1 MGRSARERLRAD
13 GRRSRPDE
21 TDHRRV
27 APGPTDRASQI
38 ALRFCEF
45 RVADSLGLVVVLRTR
60 TTGHLR
66 RPLGALHPFRWIAP
80 LEWRNSIVSKTLL
93 FGIGVTVFAATVVGA
108 MIYGRF
114 LFDRFYQAQVG
125 SASAAA
131 AIGALAAS
139 TAAAAAA
146 VLGSDSLTSLPPR

>member
-1 MGRSARERLRAD
+1 M
-13 GRRSRPDE
+13 
-21 TDHRRV
+21 
-27 APGPTDRASQI
+27 
-38 ALRFCEF
+38 
-45 RVADSLGLVVVLRTR
+45 
-60 TTGHLR
+60 
-66 RPLGALHPFRWIAP
+66 
-80 LEWRNSIVSKTLL
+80 SKTLL

-108 MIYGRF
+108 MFYVRF

-125 SASAAA
+125 SASDAA